1 MRTFEL
7 LLVLM
12 IVLGGLYAFGLL
24 PTGGIKTMYRRI
36 RLVGLLWAA
45 AIVVIAASRVF
56 DFP

>member
-1 MRTFEL
+1 MTTFEL

-24 PTGGIKTMYRRI
+24 PTAGLLTLYRRV

-45 AIVVIAASRVF
+45 AIVLIAAGRVF
-56 DFP
+56 DFL